1 MPTRLK
7 PRHRPNK
14 DCLFCGAE
22 LTRPPNTQRAFYY
35 CGEDCWRP
43 CNKSVRFFNPEL
55 KGGRRRGTPIQLL
68 VNVWWV
74 LRQAETPL
82 SGMNIHERIV
92 EHFGDHSRLCAKN
105 GIHRLLHYFKPESY
119 EKLDTKPVEYRLTE
133 DIPFN
138 QALKDKYLSAIVK

>member
-7 PRHRPNK
+7 IRHRPNK

-55 KGGRRRGTPIQLL
+55 KGK
-68 VNVWWV
+68 V
-74 LRQAETPL
+74 LRAMVEGQDERDRLINQVILAEMRAHRHGQIPR
-82 SGMNIHERIV
+82 RIV
-92 EHFGDHSRLCAKN
+92 R
-105 GIHRLLHYFKPESY
+105 
-119 EKLDTKPVEYRLTE
+119 
-133 DIPFN
+133 
-138 QALKDKYLSAIVK
+138 